1 MRDSI
6 DRGTCRFLPVRYA
19 RMGLLLVLCL
29 TGCTASPPSDLAGAV
44 ASVGASVSPRR
55 LERSAFYVAY
65 PDGTPSDFVR
75 FVFSPL
81 GKAEWVPDDLRDV
94 QGVVLLDADHA
105 LELGDGPSVRAVA
118 LVQER
123 PDARLR
129 HQVVLRADD
138 ERGVVIAA
146 AHETWTSEPV
156 LVREWK
162 LPRVE
167 VAEGVADMAR
177 ENLDDGVSADDE

>member
-6 DRGTCRFLPVRYA
+6 DGSTRRWPTIGRCGVGA
-19 RMGLLLVLCL
+19 LLVLL
-29 TGCTASPPSDLAGAV
+29 SAGCQSAPPADLAGAV
-44 ASVGASVSPRR
+44 ASVGVSVSPRR

-65 PDGTPSDFVR
+65 PEGGPSEFVE
-75 FVFSPL
+75 FLFSPL

-94 QGVVLLDADHA
+94 QGVALLDAERVLA
-105 LELGDGPSVRAVA
+105 LGDQSNVRAVA
-118 LVQER
+118 LVPER
-123 PDARLR
+123 PDPRLQ
-129 HQVVLRADD
+129 HQVVLRSDD
-138 ERGVVIAA
+138 ERGLVVAA
-146 AHETWTSEPV
+146 AYEAWAAEPV

-177 ENLDDGVSADDE
+177 ENLEEGVSADGE